1 MKRNKKSGF
10 TLVEMLC
17 TIIILLLVTLGVVTG
32 VQLAM
37 RSYAKSVSN
46 SEAQVLCATLT
57 SSVSDKLRSSG
68 KVNVDTTPITFFC
81 PEIGNNASFSQN
93 EKGQVL
99 LGDMKL
105 LPARA
110 YPYGMRAQVEIEG
123 FDSST
128 NIFTVSVTVT
138 DATGKKLSGNEFQVE
153 VLNPNQYDDSTV
165 EP

>member
-1 MKRNKKSGF
+1 MKRNKRSGF

-17 TIIILLLVTLGVVTG
+17 AIVVLLLVTIGVVTG

-37 RSYAKSVSN
+37 RSYAKSVSD

-68 KVNVDTTPITFFC
+68 KVTQDGDTITFFC
-81 PEIGNNASFSQN
+81 QEIGNDAAFSQN

-110 YPYGMRAQVEIEG
+110 YPHGLRAEVLLEQ
-123 FDSST
+123 FDST
-128 NIFTVSVTVT
+128 DNIFTVSITVT
-138 DATGKKLSGNEFQVE
+138 DASGKELASNEFQVA
-153 VLNPNQYDDSTV
+153 VLNPNQYDDSTP